1 MKELPMF
8 KLNEV
13 KAHCDVPCGIYDP
26 SRAQVAALSVIRMID
41 LMNTAEKG
49 ADEVAYLNDMSRY
62 IATKEEEAI
71 LCKNEITIIWG
82 DFIKPPHLIKYP
94 DLHTLTHKIMML
106 GGAAKQHCSR
116 EKGMELLAAVNEFA
130 EIFWEIKGVKTKM
143 VTAPYAPSESVVSP
157 IL

>member
-1 MKELPMF
+1 MF

-26 SRAQVAALSVIRMID
+26 SRAQIAALSVIRMID
-41 LMNTAEKG
+41 LMAAAEKG
-49 ADEVAYLNDMSRY
+49 ADEAAYLNDMSRY

-94 DLHTLTHKIMML
+94 DLHTLAHKIMML

-116 EKGMELLAAVNEFA
+116 EKGMELLAAVNEFS
-130 EIFWEIKGVKTKM
+130 EIFWEIKGIKTKM

-157 IL
+157 VL